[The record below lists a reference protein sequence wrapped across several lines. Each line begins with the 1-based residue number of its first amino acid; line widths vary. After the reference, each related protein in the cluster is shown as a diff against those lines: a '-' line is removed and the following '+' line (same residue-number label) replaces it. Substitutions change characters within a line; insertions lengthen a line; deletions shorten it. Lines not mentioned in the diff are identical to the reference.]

1 MLGLQ
6 AKTLA
11 RVGARKGC
19 REASPT
25 TCYLRVKNLMFYII
39 KFSHLK
45 SNRLAGGTRPAHA
58 TPRSAPARVPPI
70 GSCPAAPPSR
80 GCALARP
87 GLRPSNMA
95 ASASVRG
102 LGRRVSGQRMGG
114 REGWGRRPVSAH
126 SRSLRRCWRAAGSC
140 LAPGAPCTPPRC
152 APR

>member
-11 RVGARKGC
+11 RVGSLAYNLLLEGKKSHVLYHQILAFKIQQTSGRHPDP
-19 REASPT
+19 PT
-25 TCYLRVKNLMFYII
+25 P
-39 KFSHLK
+39 
-45 SNRLAGGTRPAHA
+45 RLAP
-58 TPRSAPARVPPI
+58 PPSRVPPI

-80 GCALARP
+80 GCALVRP
-87 GLRPSNMA
+87 ALRWSNMA
-95 ASASVRG
+95 ASASIRG

-140 LAPGAPCTPPRC
+140 LAPGAPCTPPRS